1 MSSQRV
7 FVTVKPELLTWA
19 REAANLSADQAA
31 RKIGVKPERVVWWE
45 LGIGRPTV
53 VQLRKAA
60 DAYRRPL
67 AAFFLPEPPARPVLP
82 HDFRRLPAGA
92 PAEPS
97 AELILQVRRARRR
110 RAVARALAS
119 GLGREVPELGLR
131 VSLDEDAEAVAARA
145 RSWLDVT
152 SEEQAQWTGDYGPLN
167 SWIAT
172 FEARGVLVF
181 QTGDVALEEMRGFAL
196 GERQLPVIVL
206 NAKDAPRGRVFTL
219 MHELTHLMLGQDGV
233 CDPLG
238 VGRHAQN
245 PDEGV
250 EVYCNRVAGAILV
263 PRASLLAH
271 PLLAEAAGTRDWSD
285 EEILELADHFAVSR
299 EAIVRRL
306 VIVGRATEAFYDRKR
321 GAYLVQYRARAAS
334 AREGFAPPFRIVVRD
349 NGRQYTRVVLEAL
362 DREQITLADV
372 SDYLGVRIKHLEKIA
387 GAVAHAGAPG

>member
-1 MSSQRV
+1 MSSPRI
-7 FVTVKPELLTWA
+7 FATVEPELLTWA
-19 REAANLSADQAA
+19 REAASLSAEVAA
-31 RKIGVKPERVVWWE
+31 RKIGVRTAQVAEWE

-60 DAYRRPL
+60 EAYRRPL
-67 AAFFLPEPPARPVLP
+67 AAFFLPEPPASPVLP

-97 AELILQVRRARRR
+97 ATLTLQMRRARRR
-110 RAVARALAS
+110 RSVALALTS
-119 GLGREVPELGLR
+119 GLGHEATDFLLR
-131 VSLDEDAEAVAARA
+131 ASLDEDAETVAARA
-145 RSWLDVT
+145 NAWLGVVVDEHERW
-152 SEEQAQWTGDYGPLN
+152 SGDYGPLN
-167 SWIAT
+167 
-172 FEARGVLVF
+172 ARVAVLETRGILIF
-181 QTGDVALEEMRGFAL
+181 QTGDVALEEMRGFTL
-196 GERQLPVIVL
+196 GERRLPVIVL

-238 VGRHAQN
+238 VGRLARS
-245 PDEGV
+245 PDERV

-263 PRASLLAH
+263 PRDALLAH
-271 PLLAEAAGTRDWSD
+271 PLLAREAGTRDWSD
-285 EEILELADHFAVSR
+285 EEIRELADHFAVSR

-306 VIVGRATEAFYDRKR
+306 VIVGRATEPFYDRKR
-321 GAYLVQYRARAAS
+321 ELYLGQYRRAARG
-334 AREGFAPPFRIVVRD
+334 REGFAPPFRVAVRD

-387 GAVAHAGAPG
+387 GAVEHAGAPG